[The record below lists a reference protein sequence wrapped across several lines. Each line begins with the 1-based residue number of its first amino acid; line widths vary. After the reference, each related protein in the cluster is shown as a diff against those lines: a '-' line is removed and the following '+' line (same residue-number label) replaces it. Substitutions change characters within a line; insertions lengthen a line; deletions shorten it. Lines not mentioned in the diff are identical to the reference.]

1 MGDKSE
7 AGPRDIRINNSAPT
21 SLFPTMQSTTI
32 ALSLGALSFILLR
45 TIFRKAKGSLPPGP
59 PGLPLIGN
67 VLDMPSTMEWLK
79 FADWGAKWGDIC
91 SVSLFGQPIVILNS
105 ATIIQDLNENT
116 AAFSTRPR
124 LPMAG
129 ELVGY
134 DQTLVLI
141 PYGPRFRTYRKYFAN
156 QIGSLG
162 GVQQV
167 IMETEIHR
175 FLKRLLL
182 NPGADAISNHLRKLT
197 GAIILRI
204 TYGIEVQEHRKSKQ
218 QLQCRYSARK
228 VYFLMAIV
236 TGSAF
241 LVDVFPA
248 MLRIPE
254 ILAPFKQT
262 ARIWARETKD
272 MVEAPY
278 HFVRQQMTSGT
289 APISFVSS
297 LLKEEEKLSE
307 EDLRDIKFTAAS
319 FYGGGADT
327 SAAAMQAF
335 FLAMVLA
342 PEVQREAQTEIDSVV
357 GTTRLPLFS
366 DREQLPYVSAVVTE
380 LLRWHS
386 VAPLGEWRDLR
397 PDVVGMLIQRD
408 DSFNRH
414 LHLGSI
420 EDHTV
425 FESEV
430 VGAILA
436 LSSTPSHPSPTST
449 VSSSVSIIKA
459 PSVPSNTLYNNR
471 PNTFSLLST

>member
-1 MGDKSE
+1 
-7 AGPRDIRINNSAPT
+7 
-21 SLFPTMQSTTI
+21 MQSTTI

-105 ATIIQDLNENT
+105 ATIIEDLNENT

-134 DQTLVLI
+134 DQILVLI

-167 IMETEIHR
+167 IVMETEIHR

-204 TYGIEVQEHRKSKQ
+204 TYGIEVQEEN
-218 QLQCRYSARK
+218 
-228 VYFLMAIV
+228 
-236 TGSAF
+236 
-241 LVDVFPA
+241 D
-248 MLRIPE
+248 
-254 ILAPFKQT
+254 PFT

-386 VAPLGEWRDLR
+386 VAPLGVPHAAMEDTVINGHFIPEGSVIIANLWNILNDPETYPKPDKFDPTRYLR
-397 PDVVGMLIQRD
+397 PFPQRD
-408 DSFNRH
+408 PR
-414 LHLGSI
+414 
-420 EDHTV
+420 TV
-425 FESEV
+425 CFGFGRRVCPGKYLAEV
-430 VGAILA
+430 SLFCTVASILA
-436 LSSTPSHPSPTST
+436 TFDISRAPGPLPVHENTQGTISHPKPFDCVVKPRSDHA
-449 VSSSVSIIKA
+449 V
-459 PSVPSNTLYNNR
+459 TLI
-471 PNTFSLLST
+471 

>member
-1 MGDKSE
+1 
-7 AGPRDIRINNSAPT
+7 
-21 SLFPTMQSTTI
+21 MQSTTI

-105 ATIIQDLNENT
+105 ATIIEDLNENT

-167 IMETEIHR
+167 IVMETEIHR

-204 TYGIEVQEHRKSKQ
+204 TYGIEVQEEN
-218 QLQCRYSARK
+218 
-228 VYFLMAIV
+228 
-236 TGSAF
+236 
-241 LVDVFPA
+241 D
-248 MLRIPE
+248 
-254 ILAPFKQT
+254 PFT
-262 ARIWARETKD
+262 ARIWARETKH

-366 DREQLPYVSAVVTE
+366 DQ

-386 VAPLGEWRDLR
+386 VAPLGVPHAAMEDTVINGHFIPEGSVIIANLWNILNDPETYPKPDKFDPTRYLR
-397 PDVVGMLIQRD
+397 PFMAVGFGIRIERIIFILVTQ
-408 DSFNRH
+408 NR
-414 LHLGSI
+414 SI
-420 EDHTV
+420 A
-425 FESEV
+425 S
-430 VGAILA
+430 
-436 LSSTPSHPSPTST
+436 
-449 VSSSVSIIKA
+449 
-459 PSVPSNTLYNNR
+459 
-471 PNTFSLLST
+471 